1 MVAQRRRKLD
11 QVTWWGGNSTRV
23 WRLTVLIF
31 IGILSFLSAFVFNE
45 VTAIPKLY
53 PNKVEISAMKT
64 DIIGRLGELVGK
76 VDEINRYLRDTKR

>member
-1 MVAQRRRKLD
+1 MAIQKRRKVD
-11 QVTWWGGNSTRV
+11 QATWWEGNTTKL

-31 IGILSFLSAFVFNE
+31 IGVLSFLSAYVFTE

-53 PNKVEISAMKT
+53 PNKIEVFAMKK
-64 DIIGRLGELVGK
+64 DIVDRLGELVGK